1 MTNSILKHVV
11 ALSAAVATTL
21 VLFTSVAS
29 LADDDKAALVAAKSV
44 RGAQVA
50 QAPAALAR

>member
-11 ALSAAVATTL
+11 AFGASVTTTLLLFSAVA
-21 VLFTSVAS
+21 A

-44 RGAQVA
+44 RGTQLVQA
-50 QAPAALAR
+50 QAALTR